1 MKPSVDYRDDLLHRL
16 KNPRYAVGY
25 LNACLQDDDDGVFLL
40 ALRDVAQVHGG
51 LRSIAG
57 KTHLNREHL
66 FRMLSKKGNPRLHS
80 LRQLI
85 GTFGFKL
92 TLQAA

>member
-1 MKPSVDYRDDLLHRL
+1 MKPSVDYRDDLLRRL

>member
-1 MKPSVDYRDDLLHRL
+1 MKPSADYHNDLLRRL

-51 LRSIAG
+51 LRALAG
-57 KTHLNREHL
+57 RTHLNREHL
-66 FRMLSKKGNPRLHS
+66 FRMLSKNGNPRLHS

-85 GTFGFKL
+85 EAFGFKL
-92 TLQAA
+92 ILQAA

>member
-1 MKPSVDYRDDLLHRL
+1 MKASVDYRDDLLRRL